1 MGDIFDLDEERELE
15 QKTAEQKNAVS
26 SSTSSSSSSHPPQ
39 PASSTSLLR
48 PPTTTPLL
56 SPLPQPF
63 TQALP
68 QHRKHASSFAATPS
82 FPSPLAQAITVPAH
96 SDTSSNSSNSNPSSD
111 DEEDRQSKR
120 SVASKD
126 IATPRIAGHDG
137 AEYRA
142 RTASPTMKE
151 ASVSP
156 TSTERS
162 MSRSTSPAP
171 PRAVSVSPG
180 ALLSKGRRSD
190 AARDLAP
197 ITTATAGSTPRTSPT
212 SRKSS
217 PTQARRLT
225 DASRDHPPPAIPNH
239 VRRRSGSFG
248 SALDT
253 PPSTSSQAGSSPL
266 AFGSPELDPIDDE
279 HPRRTSRGSTSS
291 PQESSRDGSNILGLG
306 LGGNWDTTSST
317 ASSSSRSGSMKGK
330 SKEGPP
336 PSPRRERDRMSTSG
350 MPISR

>member
-15 QKTAEQKNAVS
+15 QKTADEKNAI
-26 SSTSSSSSSHPPQ
+26 STTTPSSSSSLQPPQ
-39 PASSTSLLR
+39 PVPPTSLLR
-48 PPTTTPLL
+48 PPSTTPLL

-96 SDTSSNSSNSNPSSD
+96 SDTSSSSSNSNASD
-111 DEEDRQSKR
+111 DEEGGRQSKR

-126 IATPRIAGHDG
+126 SGTPRIGQDG
-137 AEYRA
+137 TECRA
-142 RTASPTMKE
+142 RTASPKMKE
-151 ASVSP
+151 ASASP

-162 MSRSTSPAP
+162 MSRSTSPALQ
-171 PRAVSVSPG
+171 RALSVSPG

-190 AARDLAP
+190 ASRDLAP
-197 ITTATAGSTPRTSPT
+197 IATGTAGSTPRTSPT

-217 PTQARRLT
+217 PIQSRRLT
-225 DASRDHPPPAIPNH
+225 DASREYPPAIPNH
-239 VRRRSGSFG
+239 VRRRSGSYS

-253 PPSTSSQAGSSPL
+253 PLSTSSQAGSSPL
-266 AFGSPELDPIDDE
+266 AFGSPELDPIDDD
-279 HPRRTSRGSTSS
+279 HPRRTSGGSTSS
-291 PQESSRDGSNILGLG
+291 PQESSRDSPNILGLG
-306 LGGNWDTTSST
+306 LGGNWDTTST

-350 MPISR
+350 MPIAR

>member
-15 QKTAEQKNAVS
+15 QKTADEKNAVS
-26 SSTSSSSSSHPPQ
+26 TSTSSSSSSLQPPQ
-39 PASSTSLLR
+39 TVPSTSLLR
-48 PPTTTPLL
+48 PPSTTPLL

-96 SDTSSNSSNSNPSSD
+96 SDTSSSSSNSNASD
-111 DEEDRQSKR
+111 DEGDRQSKR
-120 SVASKD
+120 SLASKD
-126 IATPRIAGHDG
+126 SGTPRIGQDG
-137 AEYRA
+137 QEARA
-142 RTASPTMKE
+142 RTASPKMKE
-151 ASVSP
+151 ASASP

-171 PRAVSVSPG
+171 PRALSVSPG
-180 ALLSKGRRSD
+180 TLLSKGRRSD
-190 AARDLAP
+190 ASRDLAP
-197 ITTATAGSTPRTSPT
+197 IATGTAGSTPRTSPI
-212 SRKSS
+212 SRKNS

-225 DASRDHPPPAIPNH
+225 DASREYPPAIPNH
-239 VRRRSGSFG
+239 VRRRSGSYS
-248 SALDT
+248 SAVDT
-253 PPSTSSQAGSSPL
+253 SLSTSSQAGSSPL
-266 AFGSPELDPIDDE
+266 AFGSPELEPVDDE

-291 PQESSRDGSNILGLG
+291 PQESSRDSPNILGLG
-306 LGGNWDTTSST
+306 LGGNWDTTST

-350 MPISR
+350 MPIAR

>member
-26 SSTSSSSSSHPPQ
+26 SSTSTSSSLQPPQ
-39 PASSTSLLR
+39 PIPSSSLLR
-48 PPTTTPLL
+48 PPSTTPLL

-96 SDTSSNSSNSNPSSD
+96 SDTSSSSSNSNPSSD
-111 DEEDRQSKR
+111 DEDDRQSKR
-120 SVASKD
+120 SVASKGSG
-126 IATPRIAGHDG
+126 TPRIGQDG
-137 AEYRA
+137 TEYRA
-142 RTASPTMKE
+142 RTTSPKMKE

-162 MSRSTSPAP
+162 ISRSTSPAP
-171 PRAVSVSPG
+171 PRALSVSPG
-180 ALLSKGRRSD
+180 ALLSKPRRSD
-190 AARDLAP
+190 PARDLAP
-197 ITTATAGSTPRTSPT
+197 IATGPTGTTPRTSPT

-239 VRRRSGSFG
+239 VRRRSGSCS

-253 PPSTSSQAGSSPL
+253 PLSTSSQAGSSPL
-266 AFGSPELDPIDDE
+266 AFGSPELDPIDDD

-306 LGGNWDTTSST
+306 LGGNWETNSST